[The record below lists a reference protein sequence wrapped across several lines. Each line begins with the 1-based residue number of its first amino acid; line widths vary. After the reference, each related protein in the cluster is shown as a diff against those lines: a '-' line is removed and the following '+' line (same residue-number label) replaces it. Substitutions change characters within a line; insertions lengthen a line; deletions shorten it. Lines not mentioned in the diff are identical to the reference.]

1 MRDVILTTD
10 LYHQHAD
17 PNDHW
22 NLATMFSLAHQGLI
36 RFAGIM
42 CDDDR
47 ALKEDGSYLHFGD
60 PSVQSVAQMNYITG
74 LCVPV
79 GFGSRKPIKN
89 EDDIKEAL
97 SGRKISSVTLLLDAL
112 QSSKDKVDIH
122 MCGSCKDVLLA
133 YRHSPDLFKE
143 KCNCIYLNAGTYE
156 KQEPI
161 EYNVGLEPYAYS
173 QIFKIPCK
181 IRWSPCFDE
190 LRPWPYK
197 TSKRAS
203 FYNLNQN
210 EIAPHLNTALL
221 KYFSY
226 MHGKVFDINWLT
238 YLKNPLDT
246 ALVEW
251 WSNADREMWSTPGF
265 LASANKSISLDGR
278 IIDEGSPEPHLFR
291 FTPVRVDVTPDGKI
305 SWTEAKESNVE
316 MFENYD
322 PIIYENAMPK
332 AIINILTKLP
342 NIE

>member
-47 ALKEDGSYLHFGD
+47 AIKEDGSYLHFGD
-60 PSVQSVAQMNYITG
+60 PSVQSIAQMNYITG

-97 SGRKISSVTLLLDAL
+97 RGRRISSVTLLLEAL
-112 QSSKDKVDIH
+112 QNSKNKVDIH

-133 YRHSPDLFKE
+133 YRQAPDLFE
-143 KCNCIYLNAGTYE
+143 KSCNCIYLNAGTYE

-161 EYNVGLEPYAYS
+161 EYNVSLEPYAYS

-203 FYNLNQN
+203 FYNL
-210 EIAPHLNTALL
+210 EPKRIVPHLNEALL

-226 MHGKVFDINWLT
+226 MHGKVFDVNWLT

-246 ALVEW
+246 KLVEW
-251 WSNADREMWSTPGF
+251 WSSGEREMWSTPGF
-265 LASANKSISLDGR
+265 LMSAGKNISLDGE
-278 IIDEGSPEPHLFR
+278 IIEEGAPKEHLFKYN
-291 FTPVRVDVTPDGKI
+291 PVSVNVTPNGKI
-305 SWTEAKESNVE
+305 EWELTKESNIY

-322 PIIYENAMPK
+322 PDVYQNAMEK
-332 AIINILTKLP
+332 VIISILSKLP
-342 NIE
+342 SID

>member
-22 NLATMFSLAHQGLI
+22 NLATMFSLAHQGLV
-36 RFAGIM
+36 RLCGIM

-47 ALKEDGSYLHFGD
+47 ALKDDGSYFHFGD
-60 PSVQSVAQMNYITG
+60 PSVASVAQMNYITG

-97 SGRKISSVTLLLDAL
+97 SGKKISSVTLLLETL
-112 QSSKDKVDIH
+112 QGSKNKVDIH

-133 YRHSPDLFKE
+133 YRQAPELFE
-143 KCNCIYLNAGTYE
+143 KSCNCIYLNAGTYE

-173 QIFKIPCK
+173 QIFKIPCT

-197 TSKRAS
+197 TSKHAN
-203 FYNLNQN
+203 FYNIKQN
-210 EIAPHLNTALL
+210 EVVPYFNETLL
-221 KYFSY
+221 KYFNY
-226 MHGKVFDINWLT
+226 MYGKVLDKGWLT
-238 YLKNPLDT
+238 YLREPIDT
-246 ALVEW
+246 KLVEW

-265 LASANKSISLDGR
+265 LMSAGKNVSLDGR
-278 IIDEGSPEPHLFR
+278 IIDEGSPEPHLFKYN
-291 FTPVRVDVTPDGKI
+291 PVKVEV
-305 SWTEAKESNVE
+305 STEGRIKWERSDESNIY

-322 PIIYENAMPK
+322 PEIYQKAMVK
-332 AIINILTKLP
+332 SVCHILSNLP
-342 NIE
+342 NI

>member
-22 NLATMFSLAHQGLI
+22 NLATMFSLAQQGLI

-60 PSVQSVAQMNYITG
+60 PSVQSIAQMNYMTG

-79 GFGSRKPIKN
+79 GFGSRKPIKC

-97 SGRKISSVTLLLDAL
+97 RGKRISSVTLLLEAL
-112 QSSKDKVDIH
+112 QGSKNGVDIH

-133 YRHSPDLFKE
+133 YRQAPDLFEK
-143 KCNCIYLNAGTYE
+143 KCNCIFLNAGTYE

-161 EYNVGLEPYAYS
+161 EYNVSLEPYAYAE
-173 QIFKIPCK
+173 IFKIPCI
-181 IRWSPCFDE
+181 IRWSPCFDT

-203 FYNLNQN
+203 FYNVKPK
-210 EIAPHLNTALL
+210 EVVPHLSETLL
-221 KYFSY
+221 KYFNY
-226 MHGKVFDINWLT
+226 MHGKIFDTGWLT
-238 YLKNPLDT
+238 YLKNPLDKK
-246 ALVEW
+246 LLEW
-251 WSNADREMWSTPGF
+251 WSMGDREMWSTPGF
-265 LASANKSISLDGR
+265 LFSAGKNISLDGR
-278 IIDEGSPEPHLFR
+278 IIDRDAPEPHLFNY
-291 FTPVRVDVTPDGKI
+291 TPVTVEVWGDGKI
-305 SWTEAKESNVE
+305 KWESVE
-316 MFENYD
+316 KSNILMFENHD
-322 PIIYENAMPK
+322 PSVYESAMVK
-332 AIINILTKLP
+332 ALTHILSWLGD
-342 NIE
+342 